1 MKKMIIA
8 IMGVVCGLTIVV
20 NGINTINY
28 QTKIADLEKK
38 VESLEK
44 TNDYIKDEY
53 NALESDKEELD
64 SQVYN
69 MMNGEEYEF
78 TVNHGNGTYTYKAEG
93 KGLFKHKSMIGHEVT
108 SGKSMVIS
116 SED

>member
-20 NGINTINY
+20 SGINTINY
-28 QTKIADLEKK
+28 QTRIADLETK

-53 NALESDKEELD
+53 NTLVSDKEELD

-69 MMNGEEYEF
+69 MQLKCIYQF
-78 TVNHGNGTYTYKAEG
+78 
-93 KGLFKHKSMIGHEVT
+93 
-108 SGKSMVIS
+108 
-116 SED
+116 